1 MKKQKT
7 KAQAGLARAIANRRR
22 EIEKERAAIQK
33 ELDAARPQIER
44 LAATGTAEERR
55 VARRWLDRV
64 KSAMEVA
71 DGFKATLDKV
81 LDTLMFAQH
90 MGDKTGKRKGGEDA

>member
-55 VARRWLDRV
+55 VARRWLALD
-64 KSAMEVA
+64 
-71 DGFKATLDKV
+71 DKARRATK
-81 LDTLMFAQH
+81 
-90 MGDKTGKRKGGEDA
+90 

>member
-1 MKKQKT
+1 MSVAEIIDRERKIWMGFPDTQRCT
-7 KAQAGLARAIANRRR
+7 ITFGDFRRLLMEIA
-22 EIEKERAAIQK
+22 
-33 ELDAARPQIER
+33 DAALRER
-44 LAATGTAEERR
+44 QF
-55 VARRWLDRV
+55 WFDRV

-90 MGDKTGKRKGGEDA
+90 MKDETGKRKDGKDV

>member
-1 MKKQKT
+1 MSIAEIIDRERK
-7 KAQAGLARAIANRRR
+7 RAFGFTDDRRCLFTYGEFRRLLMEIADAELR
-22 EIEKERAAIQK
+22 ERQY
-33 ELDAARPQIER
+33 
-44 LAATGTAEERR
+44 
-55 VARRWLDRV
+55 WLDRV

-90 MGDKTGKRKGGEDA
+90 MKDKTGKRKDGKDV